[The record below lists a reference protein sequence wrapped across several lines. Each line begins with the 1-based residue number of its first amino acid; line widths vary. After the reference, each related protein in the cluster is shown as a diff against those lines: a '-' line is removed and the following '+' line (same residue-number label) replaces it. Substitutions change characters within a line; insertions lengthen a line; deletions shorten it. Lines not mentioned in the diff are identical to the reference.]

1 MGQGKRDRHQTV
13 SEASAYRVGDR
24 IGVRIARQRRHVQRF
39 DARRLIEFLD
49 SNVRAGAYTGGAKL
63 ELTRLRLRRRNEPGD
78 GGDTSRLTCDEHVG
92 LARERN
98 DRDEI
103 LQRVIWEIL
112 RERGTVCLSVGV
124 YE

>member
-1 MGQGKRDRHQTV
+1 MGAHIVGGAPSD
-13 SEASAYRVGDR
+13 RVGDR
-24 IGVRIARQRRHVQRF
+24 VGVRIGRSGRHVYRLY
-39 DARRLIEFLD
+39 ARGEVEFLD
-49 SNVRAGAYTGGAKL
+49 PEVRAGAYTGGAKL
-63 ELTRLRLRRRNEPGD
+63 ELTRLRLRRRNELAD
-78 GGDTSRLTCDEHVG
+78 GGDTSWLTCDEHVG

-124 YE
+124 YK